1 MVAESGDSSQERE
14 LEPSERRILRAREQ
28 GQLPQSRDIATF
40 ALLTVFIIFLMAAG
54 PLLLQQLVLMTKSSF
69 VFAEPVKLLDHIQE
83 WFNGPLLVVL
93 GLLSLVF
100 LPVWLVG
107 ILAPLSLVNFR
118 AYFAPKFD
126 MGRLDFIA
134 GLGRMVSL
142 NALTELIKNIL
153 KTALVLGI
161 GITYLVGLFV
171 YIRSIVSQDFDS
183 ALLHTS
189 YFILNGFMLLM
200 VPLLLIAIGDG
211 WMQWFNFRKQIRM
224 SPEEMKQEMKESE
237 GSPEIKQRLRQRQR
251 QIASSRMMAAI
262 ERADVVLANPEHYSV
277 ALRYDIE
284 KMAAPIVIAKGAD
297 QIALR
302 IQEVAREHDVPI
314 AQIPPLARYLY
325 SQLEIGEAIPMSLF
339 EAIAKILA
347 WAYEVKESGGVEG
360 EIPEVSFVPEVLKP
374 GKALL

>member
-1 MVAESGDSSQERE
+1 MAESGDNAQERE

-28 GQLPQSRDIATF
+28 GQLPQSRDISTF
-40 ALLTVFIIFLMAAG
+40 ALLTVFIIFLIATG

-69 VFAEPVKLLDHIQE
+69 VFEQPIKLLDHIQE

-107 ILAPLSLVNFR
+107 VLAPLALVNFR
-118 AYFAPKFD
+118 PYFAPQFNLE
-126 MGRLDFIA
+126 RLDFIT

-142 NALTELIKNIL
+142 NALGELVKNIL

-161 GITYLVGLFV
+161 GITYLIGLFV

-183 ALLHTS
+183 ALLHTF
-189 YFILNGFMLLM
+189 YIILNGFLLLM

-251 QIASSRMMAAI
+251 QIASSRMMSAI

-360 EIPEVSFVPEVLKP
+360 EIPDVSFIPEQLKP

>member
-1 MVAESGDSSQERE
+1 MAESGDNAQERE

-40 ALLTVFIIFLMAAG
+40 ALLTVFIIFLIAAG

-69 VFAEPVKLLDHIQE
+69 VFAEPVKLLDHIQD
-83 WFNGPLLVVL
+83 WTNGPLLVVL
-93 GLLSLVF
+93 GVLSLVF

-107 ILAPLSLVNFR
+107 ILAPLSLVNFQ
-118 AYFAPKFD
+118 AFFAPQFD
-126 MGRLDFIA
+126 LNRLDLIA

-142 NALTELIKNIL
+142 NSLTELIKNIL

-171 YIRSIVSQDFDS
+171 YIRTIVSQDFDA

-189 YFILNGFMLLM
+189 YFILNGFLLLM

-251 QIASSRMMAAI
+251 QIASSRMMSAI

-297 QIALR
+297 QVALK
-302 IQEVAREHDVPI
+302 IQEIAREHDVPV

-347 WAYEVKESGGVEG
+347 WAYEVKEAGGVEG
-360 EIPEVSFVPEVLKP
+360 EIPDISFIPEQLKP

>member
-1 MVAESGDSSQERE
+1 MAESGDNSQERE

-40 ALLTVFIIFLMAAG
+40 ALLTVFIIFLIAAG

-83 WFNGPLLVVL
+83 WFDGPLLVVL
-93 GLLSLVF
+93 GLLSLIF
-100 LPVWLVG
+100 LPIWLVG

-118 AYFAPKFD
+118 AYFAPQFD
-126 MGRLDFIA
+126 LGRLDFIA

-153 KTALVLGI
+153 KTALILGI

-189 YFILNGFMLLM
+189 YFILNGFLLLM

-251 QIASSRMMAAI
+251 QIASSRMMSAI

-325 SQLEIGEAIPMSLF
+325 SQLEIGEASPMSLF

-347 WAYEVKESGGVEG
+347 WAYEVKESGGVGVEVPDVSF
-360 EIPEVSFVPEVLKP
+360 IPELLKP
-374 GKALL
+374 GKAIL

>member
-1 MVAESGDSSQERE
+1 MAESGDNAQERE

-40 ALLTVFIIFLMAAG
+40 ALLTVFIIFLIAAG

-69 VFAEPVKLLDHIQE
+69 VFAEPVKLLDHIQD
-83 WFNGPLLVVL
+83 WTNGPLLVVL
-93 GLLSLVF
+93 GVLSLVF

-107 ILAPLSLVNFR
+107 ILAPLSLVNFQ
-118 AYFAPKFD
+118 AFFAPQFD
-126 MGRLDFIA
+126 LNRLDLIA

-142 NALTELIKNIL
+142 NSLTELIKNIL

-171 YIRSIVSQDFDS
+171 YIRTIVSQDFDA

-189 YFILNGFMLLM
+189 YFILNGFLLLM

-251 QIASSRMMAAI
+251 QIASSRMMSAI

-297 QIALR
+297 QVALK
-302 IQEVAREHDVPI
+302 IQEIAREHDVPV

-347 WAYEVKESGGVEG
+347 WAYEVKEAGGVEG
-360 EIPEVSFVPEVLKP
+360 EIPDVSFIPEQLKP

>member
-1 MVAESGDSSQERE
+1 MAESGDNSQERE

-40 ALLTVFIIFLMAAG
+40 ALLTVFIIFLIAAG

-83 WFNGPLLVVL
+83 WFDGPLLVVL
-93 GLLSLVF
+93 GLLSLIF
-100 LPVWLVG
+100 LPIWLVG

-118 AYFAPKFD
+118 AYFAPQFD
-126 MGRLDFIA
+126 LGRLDFIA

-153 KTALVLGI
+153 KTALILGI

-189 YFILNGFMLLM
+189 YFILNGFLLLM

-251 QIASSRMMAAI
+251 QIASSRMMSAI

-297 QIALR
+297 QVALR
-302 IQEVAREHDVPI
+302 IQEIAREHDVPV

-360 EIPEVSFVPEVLKP
+360 EVPDVSFIPEQLKP
-374 GKALL
+374 GKAVL

>member
-1 MVAESGDSSQERE
+1 VAEAGDDAQERE

-28 GQLPQSRDIATF
+28 GQLPQSRDITTF
-40 ALLTVFIIFLMAAG
+40 ALLTVFIIFLIATG

-69 VFAEPVKLLDHIQE
+69 IFAEPVKLLDHIQE
-83 WFNGPLLVVL
+83 WMSGPLLVVL
-93 GLLSLVF
+93 GVLSLVF
-100 LPVWLVG
+100 LPIWLVG

-118 AYFAPKFD
+118 AYFAPQFD
-126 MGRLDFIA
+126 LGRLDFIA

-142 NALTELIKNIL
+142 NALGELVKNIL

-189 YFILNGFMLLM
+189 YFILNGFLLLM

-277 ALRYDIE
+277 VLRYDIE

-302 IQEVAREHDVPI
+302 IQEVAREHSVPI

-347 WAYEVKESGGVEG
+347 WAYEVKESGGVVG
-360 EIPEVSFVPEVLKP
+360 EVPDVSFIPEQLKP
-374 GKALL
+374 GKAIL

>member
-1 MVAESGDSSQERE
+1 LAESGDNAQERE

-28 GQLPQSRDIATF
+28 GQLPQSRDISTF
-40 ALLTVFIIFLMAAG
+40 ALLTVFIIFLIAVG
-54 PLLLQQLVLMTKSSF
+54 PLLLQQMVLMTKSSF
-69 VFAEPVKLLDHIQE
+69 VFAEPVKLLDHIQD
-83 WFNGPLLVVL
+83 WTSGPLLVVL
-93 GLLSLVF
+93 GVLSLIF

-118 AYFAPKFD
+118 AYFAPQFD
-126 MGRLDFIA
+126 LNRLDFIA

-142 NALTELIKNIL
+142 NSLTELVKNIL

-171 YIRSIVSQDFDS
+171 YIRTIVSQDFDS

-189 YFILNGFMLLM
+189 YFILNGFLLLM

-251 QIASSRMMAAI
+251 QIASSRMMSAI

-297 QIALR
+297 QVALR
-302 IQEVAREHDVPI
+302 IQEIAREHDVPV

-360 EIPEVSFVPEVLKP
+360 EMPEVSFIPEQLKP

>member
-1 MVAESGDSSQERE
+1 MAETGDNAQERE

-40 ALLTVFIIFLMAAG
+40 ALLAVFIIFIITAG
-54 PLLLQQLVLMTKSSF
+54 PLLLQQLVVMTKSSF
-69 VFAEPVKLLDHIQE
+69 EFSKPIQLFDHIKE
-83 WFNGPLLVVL
+83 WMGGSFIVVL
-93 GLLSLVF
+93 TLLGLIF
-100 LPVWLVG
+100 LPIWLVAV
-107 ILAPLSLVNFR
+107 LAPLSLVNFR

-126 MGRLDFIA
+126 LGRLDVMT

-142 NALTELIKNIL
+142 NSLIELVKNIL

-161 GITYLVGLFV
+161 GMAYLSGLFV
-171 YIRSIVSQDFDS
+171 YIRSIVSQDFDA

-189 YFILNGFMLLM
+189 YFILNGFLLLM
-200 VPLLLIAIGDG
+200 VPLMFIAIGDG
-211 WMQWFNFRKQIRM
+211 WLQWFNFRKQIRM

-251 QIASSRMMAAI
+251 QIASSRMMSAI

-284 KMAAPIVIAKGAD
+284 KMAAPIVIAKGMD
-297 QIALR
+297 MVALR

-339 EAIAKILA
+339 EAIARILA
-347 WAYEVKESGGVEG
+347 WAYEVKEAGGVVG
-360 EIPEVSFVPEVLKP
+360 EIPDINFIPEQLKP
-374 GKALL
+374 NKPLL